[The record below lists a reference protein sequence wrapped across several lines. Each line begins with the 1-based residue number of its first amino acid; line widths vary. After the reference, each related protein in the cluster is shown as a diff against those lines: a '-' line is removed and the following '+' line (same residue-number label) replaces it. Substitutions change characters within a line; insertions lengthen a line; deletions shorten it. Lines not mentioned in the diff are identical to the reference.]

1 MAISHG
7 SFIISAKM
15 NTDMGKKITID
26 KKKYVCIILLAV
38 VIYSL
43 FSLIS
48 GDRAVYVLCGMDNWT
63 AEADNL
69 FFPIY
74 PLDPMV
80 FPFQKLFHSIIYTHL
95 PECLSFF
102 KLIVFFSPAALAF
115 MAGAAHSV
123 LAGALS
129 VLFICLLQHVDSQ
142 SLEQMIISSCLLA
155 GIAAFFNFK
164 EHPRWR
170 FFLLSLSLGALAQS
184 KGVFFPIVFL
194 FVIYEAII
202 RHKDKKRIWPALLL
216 SVPFLLSGIAWNII
230 AAQQNPGTSVFF
242 TESGNRLIPNL
253 MAGALGLIGTTE
265 GSTVQVFDNP
275 GIVHAFFIAA
285 ASVMAH
291 PVLYAKSI
299 CGRFVFLAEN
309 AKFLYVLV
317 LLWLASAAI
326 LICQRSRFILLPLCA
341 AYCFG
346 VYIIMPVEQ
355 RYFVPAWFLMSV
367 CAGIAA
373 AHFFKKI
380 FSKINIGHKPL
391 ANKTQFILFGTF
403 FVPHIAI
410 WIVSVVLLITFP
422 MRRNLFDI
430 DKAYSLFPNNKYLEL
445 CPLRK
450 TYPRIWDYKA
460 MSGLLKKTSD
470 NLEFKMYKA
479 RWLDYFSVYRSEQE
493 NTADSDIP
501 VTVFGKKTYIT
512 WPDIL
517 LKSIQNY
524 KAGNKKEGR
533 RLAEAAAL
541 SCMLS
546 SGYIRTHT
554 GENTSYNE
562 QETEYADKLAIA
574 SAHVC
579 SNHLTMMFMAIPPWE
594 HKAKELMMA
603 DGFGKYIEEKGLIN
617 LYAERKSLECGECCV
632 PNGFLEVPSKCGF
645 AVKHFVSAYECF
657 DDYVCKGPNWC
668 RGQINPT
675 LQEKNFCMELNRK
688 LTENDIA
695 LAGKYPVL
703 QNTFAYRV
711 LAQTALT
718 ASLADIQ
725 AGDKSNAA
733 INLLR
738 AVAICPGVK
747 NDSNYTY
754 AYNRITGMQ

>member
-1 MAISHG
+1 M
-7 SFIISAKM
+7 II
-15 NTDMGKKITID
+15 DLGK
-26 KKKYVCIILLAV
+26 VAV
-38 VIYSL
+38 
-43 FSLIS
+43 
-48 GDRAVYVLCGMDNWT
+48 T
-63 AEADNL
+63 AEGNWKNNKSYEVLVCVVNDAETGGDGCGYISLKPNIGVR
-69 FFPIY
+69 PGTDPTVWQKAVEAGASIY
-74 PLDPMV
+74 ELCVKHGTFEGTEEEFVVAYNTAVQAAVDAAASAAAAERDIEAAERLREQAEQGRV
-80 FPFQKLFHSIIYTHL
+80 EAEGQR
-95 PECLSFF
+95 
-102 KLIVFFSPAALAF
+102 ALAEQGRDE
-115 MAGAAHSV
+115 AEGQRV
-123 LAGALS
+123 LAERGRAEAEEGRS
-129 VLFICLLQHVDSQ
+129 TTFARQ
-142 SLEQMIISSCLLA
+142 SGQM
-155 GIAAFFNFK
+155 
-164 EHPRWR
+164 
-170 FFLLSLSLGALAQS
+170 
-184 KGVFFPIVFL
+184 VFFPIVFL